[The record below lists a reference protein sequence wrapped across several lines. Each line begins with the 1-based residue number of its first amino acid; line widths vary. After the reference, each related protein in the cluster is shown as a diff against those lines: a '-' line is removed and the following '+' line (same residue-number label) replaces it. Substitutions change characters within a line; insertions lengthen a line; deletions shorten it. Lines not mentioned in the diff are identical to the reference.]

1 MRLRRRSFI
10 AGAAAAAL
18 APAQRGQ
25 AATFGTL
32 RAGVHRVQLAP
43 DPLPMTDVWAYE
55 GRIPGPEIRVPQ
67 GKRVTQ
73 TLVNALPQPTTV
85 HWHGIRIDN
94 VMDGVPD
101 LTQPAVAPGQSWDY
115 DFAVPDAGTYWYH
128 THNRTVEQMARGL
141 SGPLIVTEA
150 QPPDVDRDMTL
161 HLSDWRMVDP
171 AQIRTDFDNR
181 MDQSHAGRLGN
192 YLTINGQQELI
203 TEVKHNDRLRLR
215 LINAAT
221 DKVITLAVQGLEGWV
236 VALDGMP
243 LAAPKPL
250 EPSDLT
256 LAPAQRVDLI
266 VDVTATQGQD
276 AYLIEKL
283 GESGYLLGQFPVRA
297 GATPRRDAP
306 EPLPPNPA
314 QATLADLDAP
324 SAPLIMDGGAMR
336 GLRRAFYKGDL
347 LDGRALAQQGQF
359 WALNGTAG
367 LPEAPL
373 AEVSLGDTLR
383 LPLQNNTAFP
393 HAIHLHGHHF
403 REVLADGSL
412 GPWRDTILVQP
423 ATAREVIFVADNP
436 GDWLLHCHMVSHHA
450 SGMGTWLRVNA

>member
-1 MRLRRRSFI
+1 MRLRRRDVL

-18 APAQRGQ
+18 ASARRGQ
-25 AATFGTL
+25 TAQFAKL
-32 RAGVHRVQLAP
+32 RAGVHQVQLAP

-67 GKRVTQ
+67 GGRVTQ
-73 TLVNALPQPTTV
+73 TLVNDLPQPTTV

-101 LTQPAVAPGQSWDY
+101 LTQPTVPPGQSWDY
-115 DFAVPDAGTYWYH
+115 EFAVPDAGTYWYH

-150 QPPDVDRDMTL
+150 EPPDVDREMTL
-161 HLSDWRMVDP
+161 HLSDWRMVNP
-171 AQIRTDFDNR
+171 AQIRADFDSG
-181 MDQSHAGRLGN
+181 MDRSHAGRLGN

-203 TEVKHNDRLRLR
+203 TTAKRHDRLRLR

-221 DKVITLAVQGLEGWV
+221 DKVLTLAVQGFEGWV

-250 EPSDLT
+250 QLGDLI

-266 VDVTATQGQD
+266 VDVTAPAGQD
-276 AYLIEKL
+276 AYLVEMQ
-283 GESGYLLGQFPVRA
+283 GESGYLLGQFSVAA
-297 GATPRRDAP
+297 GATARRGFP
-306 EPLPPNPA
+306 HPLPPNPA
-314 QATLADLDAP
+314 QAVAHDADAP
-324 SAPLIMDGGAMR
+324 SAPLIMNGGAMR

-367 LPEAPL
+367 LPETPF
-373 AEVSLGDTLR
+373 AEVSLGETLR
-383 LPLQNNTAFP
+383 IPLQNNTAFP

-403 REVLADGSL
+403 REILPDGNL

-423 ATAREVIFVADNP
+423 ATAREVVFVADNP